1 MTNRL
6 IPAAW
11 RAESRAMLLLA
22 APVALGQLLQMGMNL
37 TDMLV
42 IGRLG
47 KEALAAAA
55 LAQGLW
61 VFFWFFGMGLATVT
75 APLLAQAQGEGDTAG
90 QARVL
95 RQGLVLNLLI
105 GLGIVAILGWSE
117 LLLLWLGQAPDLA
130 REAGHYLQA
139 LRWAIP
145 PLLLMTVCR
154 NLFVTYQK
162 ANLSLAFTSGAF
174 VLNLGLDIVLVFGG
188 QVIGLSVI
196 PAFGLIGAGIATAA
210 GCWLMVAA
218 MLIYIVTKAP
228 FRAVW
233 AQGGRWW
240 PDAALWR
247 KMLVLGL
254 PISVTMVM
262 EVGLFAIAGMLMGWL
277 GTDPLAAHQIAI
289 LIASVTFMVPWGIS
303 QAATV
308 RIAAA
313 VGRGDAEAAAQAGWV
328 AQAMGLVFMG
338 AMALVLWL
346 MPHPFVR
353 QFLDAEAAAN
363 VAVLDLAV
371 TYLAIAALFQLFD
384 GMQVIGV
391 ASLRGLSDTKVP
403 MFFAIFGYW
412 GVGLTT
418 SYLLGFVAH
427 WKGVGVWIGLA
438 TGLAVV
444 AFLMVWRFRA
454 LTAGRGR
461 AIPQPV

>member
-1 MTNRL
+1 MTKHL

-11 RAESRAMLLLA
+11 RAESRAMLILA

-75 APLLAQAQGEGDTAG
+75 APLLAQAQGEGDIDG

-95 RQGLVLNLLI
+95 RQGLGLNLLV
-105 GLGIVAILGWSE
+105 GIAIALFLGWSE
-117 LLLLWLGQAPDLA
+117 TLLLWLGQAPDLA
-130 REAGHYLQA
+130 QQAAHYLDA
-139 LRWAIP
+139 LRWSIP
-145 PLLLMTVCR
+145 PLLLMTVLR
-154 NLFVTYQK
+154 NLLVTYHQ
-162 ANLSLAFTSGAF
+162 ANLSLLFTCGAF
-174 VLNLGLDIVLVFGG
+174 VVNAVLDILLVFGG
-188 QVIGLSVI
+188 AIIGLPWL
-196 PAFGLIGAGIATAA
+196 PAFGLIGAGIATSA
-210 GCWLMVAA
+210 GCLLMLAA
-218 MLIYIVTKAP
+218 MLLYVSTQPP
-228 FRAVW
+228 FRPVW
-233 AQGGRWW
+233 QRGGSWR
-240 PDAALWR
+240 PNRALWR
-247 KMLVLGL
+247 KMLTLGL
-254 PISVTMVM
+254 PISVTLVM
-262 EVGLFAIAGMLMGWL
+262 EVGLFAMAGMLMGWL

-313 VGRGDAEAAAQAGWV
+313 VGRGDPAAAAQAGWV
-328 AQAMGLVFMG
+328 AQLLGLAFMST
-338 AMALVLWL
+338 AALLLWL

-353 QFLDAEAAAN
+353 QFLDADAATN
-363 VAVLDLAV
+363 QVVLELAV

-403 MFFAIFGYW
+403 MYFAMIGYW

-427 WKGVGVWIGLA
+427 WQGVGVWIGLA

-444 AFLMVWRFRA
+444 AFLMVWRFRL
-454 LTAGRGR
+454 LTAGR
-461 AIPQPV
+461 AVPQLV